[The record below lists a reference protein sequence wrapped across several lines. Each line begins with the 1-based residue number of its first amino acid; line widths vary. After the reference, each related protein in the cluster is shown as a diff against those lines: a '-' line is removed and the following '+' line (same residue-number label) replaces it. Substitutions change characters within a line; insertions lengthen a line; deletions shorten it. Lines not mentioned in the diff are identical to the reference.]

1 MFDFMFSNYRG
12 NRLRQYDAKRQQ
24 EARVRGFLFST
35 EELAEILV
43 FWGDL
48 IQGAIA
54 HTIDSLR
61 FPLADGNSVE
71 ITPSRISFEK
81 EIEPSAEAM
90 RATVLH
96 IAAQWE
102 AKATLGIDEE
112 NTSTSREYRLRM
124 RAYAEV
130 YGIELTDQSD
140 VYRDLAFTKAEL
152 ARLPELRREI
162 RVTHRDAPP
171 ERPDEHKQ
179 LADAY
184 ARRYPFRL
192 PAA

>member
-1 MFDFMFSNYRG
+1 MYDFMFSDYRG
-12 NRLRQYDAKRQQ
+12 NGLWQYDAKRQQ
-24 EARVRGFLFST
+24 ESRARGFLFSP
-35 EELAEILV
+35 EELAEILA

-48 IQGAIA
+48 IQGAIV
-54 HTIDSLR
+54 HTIDILR
-61 FPLADGNSVE
+61 LPLTDGNSVE

-96 IAAQWE
+96 IVAQWE

-112 NTSTSREYRLRM
+112 NTSTSRKYRLRM
-124 RAYAEV
+124 RAYASV

-152 ARLPELRREI
+152 ALLPELRREI

-171 ERPDEHKQ
+171 ERPDENEQ
-179 LADAY
+179 FSAAY
-184 ARRYPFRL
+184 VRRYPFRL